1 MAISRS
7 FGTIRGVLFDI
18 DDTLVDLEYAMTT
31 ALREVSEHLLP
42 GLDQAGWAK
51 FGRIF
56 THETT
61 HFYDRYLAG
70 ELTFNE
76 QRLLRGRAALGHFG
90 VELDEGEASQAW
102 VADYH
107 QRQVA
112 YVRAFSDVAGV
123 LDALDAAGVPY
134 GAVSNNVHDYQR
146 AKLDGAG
153 LDRIK
158 ILVGTDTVGA
168 AKPEPAIYLEGVRLL
183 GSTPGETLYV
193 GDNRLLDAEGA
204 TAAGLV
210 GVWLNRTGEVV
221 DDFAGRQVDS
231 LSALLLQAPALEPN
245 SL

>member
-1 MAISRS
+1 
-7 FGTIRGVLFDI
+7 
-18 DDTLVDLEYAMTT
+18 
-31 ALREVSEHLLP
+31 
-42 GLDQAGWAK
+42 
-51 FGRIF
+51 
-56 THETT
+56 
-61 HFYDRYLAG
+61 
-70 ELTFNE
+70 
-76 QRLLRGRAALGHFG
+76 
-90 VELDEGEASQAW
+90 
-102 VADYH
+102 
-107 QRQVA
+107 
-112 YVRAFSDVAGV
+112 
-123 LDALDAAGVPY
+123 
-134 GAVSNNVHDYQR
+134 VSNNVHDYQR

-221 DDFAGRQVDS
+221 EDFAGRQVDS